1 MLKRRWMK
9 VIAAV
14 GLTLGL
20 VTAVYAST
28 YQVKKGDTLYSLAKQ
43 YNVTVNDIV
52 VANNITNPNLIYE
65 GQILEIPDGTSSPSP
80 TPEPT
85 PPPTTPPPT
94 SGTYTVRPGDTLFR
108 IALQF
113 GTTVSAIAQANNIT
127 NPGLIFVG
135 QVLIIPG
142 GTGTTPPPP
151 PNPTSGLELGGQSH
165 GFDHV
170 DLMKQAGMSWIKVQ
184 HKWSPGDNA
193 ADLAGR
199 IQAAHGSGL
208 KILLSITG
216 ADTYPAPGSID
227 FNSFSNFLGEVAALN
242 PDGIEVWNEMNIDFE
257 WPAGEINPATY
268 VNDMLRPAYT
278 KIKAANANVMVIS
291 GALAPTGFDNG
302 HNAWA
307 DDRYL
312 AGMSAAGAANYMD
325 CVGAHHN
332 AGATSP
338 NVSTGHPGGT
348 HYSWYYRPTQ
358 DLYYNSFGGS
368 RPVCFTELGYL
379 SAEGFPG
386 LSPNFGWASGT
397 SVQEH
402 AQWLGDA
409 VRVAGDSGRV
419 QLLIVFN
426 VDFTHYDVNGDPQAG
441 YAILRPDGSCPAC
454 ATLSAAMNGR

>member
-1 MLKRRWMK
+1 MLKKRWMK
-9 VIAAV
+9 VIVAV
-14 GLTLGL
+14 GLALML

-28 YQVKKGDTLYSLAKQ
+28 YQVKRGDTLYSLAKQ
-43 YNVTVNDIV
+43 HNVTVNDIV

-65 GQILEIPDGTSSPSP
+65 GQILEIPDGTSSPPP
-80 TPEPT
+80 TPVPT

-94 SGTYTVRPGDTLFR
+94 SGNYTVKPGDTLFR

-113 GTTVSAIAQANNIT
+113 GTTVPAIAQANNIT
-127 NPGLIFVG
+127 NPSLIFVG
-135 QVLIIPG
+135 QVLNIPG
-142 GTGTTPPPP
+142 GTGTTPPPPPPP

-184 HKWSPGDNA
+184 HKWSPDDNA

-199 IQAAHGSGL
+199 IQAAHGNGL

-227 FNSFSNFLGEVAALN
+227 FNRFSNFLGEVAALN
-242 PDGIEVWNEMNIDFE
+242 PDAIEVWNEMNIDFE

-338 NVSTGHPGGT
+338 KRIHGA
-348 HYSWYYRPTQ
+348 
-358 DLYYNSFGGS
+358 S
-368 RPVCFTELGYL
+368 R
-379 SAEGFPG
+379 
-386 LSPNFGWASGT
+386 W
-397 SVQEH
+397 H
-402 AQWLGDA
+402 AL
-409 VRVAGDSGRV
+409 
-419 QLLIVFN
+419 
-426 VDFTHYDVNGDPQAG
+426 
-441 YAILRPDGSCPAC
+441 
-454 ATLSAAMNGR
+454 